1 MRHRRRSAQAITEM
15 AILAPIIFLLMI
27 FVFDLARAAATW
39 AAISEA
45 VREGSRESVVIGEPG
60 LSTAATDGSIL
71 STVKSYGVNLIIQQ
85 EPGCIHGHSSGAI
98 TQAPATGNTGYIYI
112 LAATPSSTAIDSPS
126 GGAGF
131 AETVSAGCYAIN
143 SAPLGTY
150 PLKVV
155 IAYNFQPVTPFASQ
169 FMPGGITMT
178 ASSTM
183 NTEF

>member
-1 MRHRRRSAQAITEM
+1 M
-15 AILAPIIFLLMI
+15 IFMLLI

-39 AAISEA
+39 AALSEA
-45 VREGSRESVVIGEPG
+45 VREGSRQSVTIGQT
-60 LSTAATDGSIL
+60 TAATDYAIIGN
-71 STVKSYGVNLIIQQ
+71 TQAFGVNMSIS
-85 EPGCIHGHSSGAI
+85 PVTGCLHGHSSG
-98 TQAPATGNTGYIYI
+98 TVTPPPATANTGYIYI
-112 LAATPSSTAIDSPS
+112 LSTAAGQPNAPS

-131 AETVSAGCYAIN
+131 AETVNAGCNAIN
-143 SAPLGTY
+143 AAGLGSY

-155 IAYNFQPVTPFASQ
+155 IVYNFQPFTPFASQ